1 MNACIFA
8 NGEIDSGFPLSSYCN
23 GAIQCKMIIAAD
35 GGVRNC
41 LSLGIKP
48 DLIVGDM
55 DSIDSS
61 SDSITSGIE
70 RIKFPKKKDKT
81 DTECAVDIA
90 FQRNCEQVTIIG
102 GMGKRF
108 DHTLG
113 NISLLAK
120 YPGRIGLA
128 TPNGLTI
135 ALAQNHKCSF
145 EGPLGAV
152 VSIIVWGSEA
162 CVVSSGLEY
171 QLNGQPIFTG
181 TKGISNRITKSPAFL
196 YVNFGIIILYI
207 ENNISLSHDPNRK
220 DITSNSSI
228 CL

>member
-23 GAIQCKMIIAAD
+23 GTIKCELVIAAD
-35 GGVRNC
+35 GGVSNC

-55 DSIDSS
+55 DSIDST
-61 SDSITSGIE
+61 SDLLTNGIE
-70 RIKFPKKKDKT
+70 RITYPTKKDKT

-90 FQRNCEQVTIIG
+90 FQRKCEQVTIIG

-120 YPGRIGLA
+120 YPGRIGMA
-128 TPNGLTI
+128 TPGGLII
-135 ALAQNHKCSF
+135 ALGQNHKCSF
-145 EGPLGAV
+145 EGPLGAI

-171 QLNGQPIFTG
+171 QLNGKPVFTG
-181 TKGISNRITKSPAFL
+181 TKGISNRIVKSPASL
-196 YVNFGIIILYI
+196 YVNFGTIILYI
-207 ENNISLSHDPNRK
+207 EKNISVSHDANRK
-220 DITSNSSI
+220 K
-228 CL
+228 LQVPVQ